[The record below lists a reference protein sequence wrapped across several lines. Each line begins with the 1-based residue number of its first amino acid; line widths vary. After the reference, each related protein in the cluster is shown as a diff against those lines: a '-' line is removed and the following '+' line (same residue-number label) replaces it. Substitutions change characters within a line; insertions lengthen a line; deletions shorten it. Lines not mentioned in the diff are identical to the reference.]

1 MTIAEL
7 HGKLSPDRTT
17 GANERM
23 EDLLTSDVFGTMKYI
38 GWQHGFLD
46 WFLRATPAP
55 INPSPPPI
63 ENYLLQ
69 GEIKCLK
76 YSFWPRLK
84 NNREPDL
91 ALLFCFETG
100 NILLIL
106 VEAKYLSGTSDWE
119 SDEEVN
125 PLGLTGNQIADQV
138 QGIKAMGE
146 RDIFK
151 WFEASEAIQ
160 NFNIDARIN
169 KIHLFLTIH
178 TILPKYDYE
187 YATKHI
193 SDSWPIDSYWLSWTS
208 LAECVKGHL
217 DQKNNGAKA
226 LLKDMYDLLKRKGLI
241 PFKGFSREPWRPIH
255 ENSRFWIETWWALQP
270 LILDKYRSFW
280 NQDF

>member
-7 HGKLSPDRTT
+7 HGKLSPERIT

-23 EDLLTSDVFGTMKYI
+23 EDLLTSDVFGTMKYA

-46 WFLRATPAP
+46 WLLQAEPAP
-55 INPSPPPI
+55 IYPSPPPI
-63 ENYLLQ
+63 KNYLLQ
-69 GEIKCLK
+69 GEIKCLE

-91 ALLFCFETG
+91 ALLICFETG
-100 NILLIL
+100 NFLLIL
-106 VEAKYLSGTSDWE
+106 VEAKYFSGTSDWE

-138 QGIKAMGE
+138 QGIKAMAE

-151 WFEASEAIQ
+151 WFEPSEAIQ
-160 NFNIDARIN
+160 NLNIDTRIN

-178 TILPKYDYE
+178 TILPNDDYE
-187 YATKHI
+187 YAGKHI
-193 SDSWPIDSYWLSWTS
+193 SGSWPVDSYWLSWKS
-208 LAECVKGHL
+208 LAKCVKVPLG
-217 DQKNNGAKA
+217 QKNKGTKA
-226 LLKDMYDLLKRKGLI
+226 LLKDMGDLLKRKCLI
-241 PFKGFSREPWRPIH
+241 PFNGFSMEPWRTIH
-255 ENSRFWIETWWALQP
+255 EKPGFWIEKWWELRP

-280 NQDF
+280 NKDF